1 MTASEKLLQLL
12 DNDEL
17 TEAQQDNMMDFN
29 VYQVA
34 DARDLFK
41 EMLNE
46 NTSPFSREVPRVL
59 SDADIITTLYNLL
72 KYSSVD
78 YVIFDGYYGTFELL
92 DNDTL
97 EDILDVE

>member
-1 MTASEKLLQLL
+1 MTASEKLQKLM

-17 TEAQQDNMMDFN
+17 TESQQDNLLDFN
-29 VYQVA
+29 VYQVG

-46 NTSPFSREVPRVL
+46 NTSPFSREVTNGL

-72 KYSSVD
+72 KYSIDD
-78 YVIFDGYYGTFELL
+78 YVLCEGYNGIVDLL
-92 DNDTL
+92 DDDTL
-97 EDILDVE
+97 EDILDVD